1 MDTVDSTNNHAI
13 DKIRAGEAEHGMA
26 WLAMM
31 QTLGKGQRQK
41 KWESP
46 KGENVLMSVAIRP
59 GTLDRSHLFWFQMQV
74 ALACRMYLGEA
85 TGLNV
90 SLKWPNDLMLGDR
103 KAGGILIENIFRGDR
118 WEWSVI
124 GMGINVNQTEFG
136 ELANRATSMKTA
148 TGLTFGIKKMA
159 EGLRAFI
166 CNHLLE
172 NRDESLNDCLHQY
185 ESVMHRIGE
194 DVWFIR
200 DNNCLHA
207 KVLGVTPDGLLR
219 VRCNDQEEHWQHG
232 EVQWVQNPA

>member
-74 ALACRMYLGEA
+74 ALACRMHLGET
-85 TGLNV
+85 TGLNF

-136 ELANRATSMKTA
+136 DLSNRATSLKTA
-148 TGLTFGIKKMA
+148 TGIKLDIQDLA
-159 EGLRAFI
+159 EGLRAFV

-172 NRDESLNDCLHQY
+172 KWDESLHDCLHQY

-194 DVWFIR
+194 DVWFKR
-200 DNNCLHA
+200 DNNRLQA
-207 KVLGVTPDGLLR
+207 QVLGVTPDGLLR
-219 VRCNDQEEHWQHG
+219 VRRNDQEEHWQHG